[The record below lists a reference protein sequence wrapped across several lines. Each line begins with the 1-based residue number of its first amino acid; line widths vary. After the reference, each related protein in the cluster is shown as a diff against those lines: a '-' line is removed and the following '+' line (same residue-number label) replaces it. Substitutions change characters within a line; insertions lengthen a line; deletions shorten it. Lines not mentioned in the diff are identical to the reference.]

1 MNAKTRTTYAAVA
14 VALLAALAVALYFAV
29 RRRAAPLTCTGVNA
43 GAIAAQRATMS
54 IGPHSLSLTRT
65 LIAPPPMVL
74 KDGNTLRFYASAHP
88 TGQPRH
94 MMALHGDT
102 IYTGDGSFNQLMKL
116 VMSGCGSVDADLIT
130 TGFQNGLLQF
140 TVSVVVIG
148 FTELDVYLRTVG
160 PLYVAISLDG
170 TGLASVQ
177 VDSTAYFDFVADNR
191 TSNGLMAPCASRTY
205 VDPNPYNRALF
216 LKGATSKFWD
226 MDTPVF
232 CVGLGP
238 GTLSFRH
245 LYDSAAAPAALLVC
259 LHASGQSGSAMAER
273 VAEALSGSAARV
285 AAPSDI
291 VAQAEFAVHD
301 HELTQ
306 GAMAALHRACD
317 TRYVYGSFGA
327 SFTHSSPVELY
338 VPVPT
343 YHDANPA
350 SPMSGVYA
358 AAPPTMLKGV
368 LGYSAKAA
376 AALPRSGVGIMMPA
390 QSNAQLSATLSALI
404 AHLNS
409 DGQHFTGTWT
419 SGNAFTA
426 V

>member
-29 RRRAAPLTCTGVNA
+29 RRRAAPLTCTGANA
-43 GAIAAQRATMS
+43 GAIAAPRAAMS

-65 LIAPPPMVL
+65 LIAPPPRVL

-102 IYTGDGSFNQLMKL
+102 IFAGNQLMKL

-130 TGFQNGLLQF
+130 TGFQNGQLQF

-148 FTELDVYLRTVG
+148 LTGTRTVG
-160 PLYVAISLDG
+160 PLYVAISLGG
-170 TGLASVQ
+170 TGFASVQ
-177 VDSTAYFDFVADNR
+177 VDNTAYFNFVADNR

-205 VDPNPYNRALF
+205 VDPNPNNTQLF
-216 LKGATSKFWD
+216 VKGQTNKFWD

-259 LHASGQSGSAMAER
+259 LHATGQSGSAMAER

-317 TRYVYGSFGA
+317 TGYVYGSFGA

-343 YHDANPA
+343 YHDASSP

-368 LGYSAKAA
+368 LGYSTKAA

-390 QSNAQLSATLSALI
+390 QSNAQVSATLSALI

>member
-29 RRRAAPLTCTGVNA
+29 RRRAAPLTCTGANA
-43 GAIAAQRATMS
+43 GAIAAPRAAMS

-65 LIAPPPMVL
+65 LIAPPPRVL

-102 IYTGDGSFNQLMKL
+102 IFAGNQLMKL

-130 TGFQNGLLQF
+130 TGFQNGQLQF

-148 FTELDVYLRTVG
+148 LTGTVRTVG
-160 PLYVAISLDG
+160 PLYVAISLGG
-170 TGLASVQ
+170 TGFASVQ
-177 VDSTAYFDFVADNR
+177 VDNTAYFNFVADNR

-205 VDPNPYNRALF
+205 VDPNPNNTQLF
-216 LKGATSKFWD
+216 VKGQTNKFWD

-259 LHASGQSGSAMAER
+259 LHATGQSGSAMAER

-343 YHDANPA
+343 YHDASSP

-368 LGYSAKAA
+368 LGYSTKAA

-390 QSNAQLSATLSALI
+390 QSNAQVSATLSALI